1 MKLKKQIFLLA
12 ILLFSA
18 SCSKPISQNIT
29 PQSPSFS
36 YSHKLQVGNK
46 NILVEIAD
54 TPQKME
60 QGLSG
65 RPELTDDQGM
75 LFDFKTSPNPYLKK
89 EGNNGV
95 VPSFWMKDMKFNLDF
110 IWINNNKIIGITPDV
125 LAPIENS
132 KLKIENLPTYFPPSP
147 VTWVLEINS
156 GWAKKN
162 HLQVGDGVKLVK

>member
-1 MKLKKQIFLLA
+1 MKLKKGIFLLA

-36 YSHKLQVGNK
+36 YTHKLQVSNK

-65 RPELTDDQGM
+65 RPELTDEQGM
-75 LFDFKTSPNPYLKK
+75 LFDFDSK
-89 EGNNGV
+89 ETT
-95 VPSFWMKDMKFNLDF
+95 PSFWMKDMKFNLDF
-110 IWINNNKIIGITPDV
+110 VWINNNKIVGITPDV

-162 HLQVGDGVKLVK
+162 HLQVGDDVKLTDR

>member
-1 MKLKKQIFLLA
+1 MKLKKGIFLLA

-36 YSHKLQVGNK
+36 YTHKLQVSNK

-65 RPELTDDQGM
+65 RPELTDEQGM
-75 LFDFKTSPNPYLKK
+75 IFDFDSK
-89 EGNNGV
+89 ETT
-95 VPSFWMKDMKFNLDF
+95 PSFWMKDMKFNLDF
-110 IWINNNKIIGITPDV
+110 VWINNNKIVGITPDV

-162 HLQVGDGVKLVK
+162 HLQVGDDVKLTDR